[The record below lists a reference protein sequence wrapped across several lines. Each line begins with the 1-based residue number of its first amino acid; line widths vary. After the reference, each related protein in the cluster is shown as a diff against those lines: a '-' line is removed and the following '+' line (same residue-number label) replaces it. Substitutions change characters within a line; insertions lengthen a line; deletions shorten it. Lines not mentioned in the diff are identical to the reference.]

1 MDKQKKLLLNSL
13 SCPVCKSQIDY
24 NSNNT
29 GYTCVYN
36 NNHYAL
42 SIIHVNGL
50 YEIADEYVN
59 VYNKKNDYQISQTY
73 YYDARS
79 NNLIKKSFTIISIRE
94 IDAECRVIYSNYL
107 NKLKYDQ
114 AIFDFRK
121 SNKDDILNKIETLI
135 TFQ

>member
-42 SIIHVNGL
+42 SIINVNGS
-50 YEIADEYVN
+50 YEILNEYVN
-59 VYNKKNDYQISQTY
+59 VHDKKNNYNIIQI
-73 YYDARS
+73 YYDVKP
-79 NNLIKKSFTIISIRE
+79 NNLIKKNFTLISIRE
-94 IDAECRVIYSNYL
+94 IDAEYRIIYNNNL

-114 AIFDFRK
+114 TIFDFRK